1 MEMAIE
7 ALRQF
12 DWICEKRGVPDREK
26 DEIWQMVTILCAH
39 QLRHRYGTFYECVK
53 EILLQ

>member
-12 DWICEKRGVPDREK
+12 DRICEKRGVPDREK